1 MWVENSQTGDMI
13 PIVRQNVSSR
23 RRGKSGDNSLG
34 VGGGDEG
41 EDEEEGLLDL
51 ERGQQQDS
59 YANPYAALNLNVPPL
74 PPPLDDAQDAGVGK
88 LGSGG
93 GSGGASSFVLRQE
106 QEIAPIVSY
115 HNLVMVQRASYLVFQ
130 VHYNWYHIIYSFKKL
145 NRFRFFV
152 VGIVGWVLLHDF
164 VFCPSCCKLY

>member
-13 PIVRQNVSSR
+13 PIVRQNVTSR
-23 RRGKSGDNSLG
+23 RRGKSGDNAL
-34 VGGGDEG
+34 GGGDEG

-59 YANPYAALNLNVPPL
+59 NANPYAALNLNVPPL
-74 PPPLDDAQDAGVGK
+74 PPPLDDTQDTAAGK
-88 LGSGG
+88 LGNGG

-130 VHYNWYHIIYSFKKL
+130 V
-145 NRFRFFV
+145 R
-152 VGIVGWVLLHDF
+152 G
-164 VFCPSCCKLY
+164 

>member
-1 MWVENSQTGDMI
+1 MI
-13 PIVRQNVSSR
+13 PIVRQNVTSR
-23 RRGKSGDNSLG
+23 RRGKSGDNAL
-34 VGGGDEG
+34 GGGDEG

-59 YANPYAALNLNVPPL
+59 HANPYAALNLNVPPL
-74 PPPLDDAQDAGVGK
+74 PPPLDDTQDTGAGK

-130 VHYNWYHIIYSFKKL
+130 VRGQIVFRNWIF
-145 NRFRFFV
+145 
-152 VGIVGWVLLHDF
+152 W
-164 VFCPSCCKLY
+164 

>member
-1 MWVENSQTGDMI
+1 MI

-23 RRGKSGDNSLG
+23 RRGKSGDNALG

-93 GSGGASSFVLRQE
+93 GPGGASSFVLRQE

-130 VHYNWYHIIYSFKKL
+130 VHGH
-145 NRFRFFV
+145 FF
-152 VGIVGWVLLHDF
+152 
-164 VFCPSCCKLY
+164 